1 MFIFLAALDKRAQP
15 TDLVLSLVG
24 TTAIGFN
31 LFLGG
36 EMAKGRTLIAAQR
49 GILFSVVSAM
59 IVSQLIMMVGAGQ
72 FNASAPEGY
81 SIQGLSRFIK
91 YITGTEGVVVFALGF
106 MAAALSSMITVILG
120 ANITARSI
128 FFDEDTDPVIF
139 VFKSKISN
147 RSQVIENKNAECTED
162 SPIND
167 PNQVNSVENKNPE
180 IDKEVQEIA
189 ADPKFL
195 EERTAKL
202 KRRSNI
208 MVQSINVIQTA
219 ISVIVIAANAD
230 RLFIILVAQVFNGA
244 LLPFFSICLLL
255 CINDQEFMGSS
266 PQKWYANIFL
276 FISVTISLF
285 LSCNTI
291 LEKVLG
297 SLLALSTRLY
307 VALTISVVG
316 MSALCLLTTL
326 GRNILDSFRRRSFG
340 KMEKL

>member
-1 MFIFLAALDKRAQP
+1 MLIFLATLEKRAQP

-24 TTAIGFN
+24 TTAVGFN

-72 FNASAPEGY
+72 YNASAPEGY
-81 SIQGLSRFIK
+81 SIQGLSRFIED
-91 YITGTEGVVVFALGF
+91 ITGTGGVVVFALGF
-106 MAAALSSMITVILG
+106 IAAALSSMITVILG

-139 VFKSKISN
+139 VFKSKISD
-147 RSQVIENKNAECTED
+147 RSQAIENKNAAVTED
-162 SPIND
+162 SRDNVPKE
-167 PNQVNSVENKNPE
+167 VNNVENGTPE
-180 IDKEVQEIA
+180 IDKDVQEIA

-208 MVQSINVIQTA
+208 MNQSINLIQTA
-219 ISVIVIAANAD
+219 ISVTVIAANTD

-307 VALTISVVG
+307 VALAISVVG

-326 GRNILDSFRRRSFG
+326 GKNILDSFRKSSFG
-340 KMEKL
+340 RMEKL